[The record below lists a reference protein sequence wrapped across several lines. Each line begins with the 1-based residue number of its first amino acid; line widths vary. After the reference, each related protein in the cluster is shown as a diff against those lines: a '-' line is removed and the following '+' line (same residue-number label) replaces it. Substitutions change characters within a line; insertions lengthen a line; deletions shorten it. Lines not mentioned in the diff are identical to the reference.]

1 MNANMTANGKAPRK
15 QLSDQLDRLDSIIDA
30 LSEGL
35 NGAVCDAARDGT
47 KSAVREVLV
56 ELLTNPETR
65 GLLRQVVVQDMPTE
79 PVPAAAIPP
88 EPASPPASDRPS
100 WWARA
105 KSAVGQAAT
114 TVTGKVKAAVAAVGQ
129 AVSTATNFVRRQVTS
144 AARVLGRTRLGRA
157 AVVVVLAVG
166 AAVALGA
173 IRGRAIAAAVT
184 AVVMQT
190 WDRIVRTVS
199 NLRGWTP
206 SLARC

>member
-1 MNANMTANGKAPRK
+1 MNVNATANGKAPRK

-79 PVPAAAIPP
+79 PAPAAAIPP
-88 EPASPPASDRPS
+88 EPASPPAADRPS

-184 AVVMQT
+184 AVAIRVS
-190 WDRIVRTVS
+190 DRIVRTVS
-199 NLRGWTP
+199 NVRGWTP
-206 SLARC
+206 ALARC